1 MNPWRWIAMLE
12 ASDPT
17 FQDLFYPGKLR
28 CSLDNRIVR
37 AIEEHWP
44 AYFPTRKECRGANWS
59 LTIPED
65 EPLFQ
70 PRPQSRQKLADW
82 KKSIKDT
89 IAESRAYQAD
99 ISWKRFVEICRNIP
113 RLHPWLNDFKPLS
126 DFLIYEES
134 LWPRYGGAAVGQE
147 QYLRGQMRALLAPGS
162 PYHQADPHRLKFLD
176 SHKSA
181 VEKIQMISLMRR
193 LFDRP
198 LMVLAVLQKCVSESE
213 HCHFWLPI
221 QNHIVAILKNPSSS
235 TFRRTWLE
243 HAMQVS
249 GAIKRTGKSSP
260 RKWARM
266 LVSEKDPDLSVINA
280 KAVEVHYWLHGKK
293 QPSMESVRRTGRVI
307 FPANKSNANQAN
319 AGKDLW
325 LFSWMVALWLEK
337 HFTEIATEFKR
348 DRRKIQNYYRR
359 FLIISKFPRFRKKG
373 PAGAMPASLVTSQ
386 S

>member
-1 MNPWRWIAMLE
+1 MNPWRLIAILE
-12 ASDPT
+12 DSDPS

-89 IAESRAYQAD
+89 IAEIRAYQAD
-99 ISWKRFVEICRNIP
+99 ISWKRFVETCQKIP
-113 RLHPWLNDFKPLS
+113 RLRPLLSDFTPLS

-134 LWPRYGGAAVGQE
+134 LWPRYGGVAVGQE
-147 QYLRGQMRALLAPGS
+147 EYLHGQLHALLAPGS

-176 SHKSA
+176 SQKPTM
-181 VEKIQMISLMRR
+181 EKIHMIGLMRQ

-198 LMVLAVLQKCVSESE
+198 LMVLAVLQQCASESE
-213 HCHFWLPI
+213 HSQFWLPI
-221 QNHIVAILKNPSSS
+221 QSHIAAIVKTPSSL

-249 GAIKRTGKSSP
+249 GAIKKTGKSSP

-266 LVSEKDPDLSVINA
+266 LVSEKEPDLNVINA
-280 KAVEVHYWLHGKK
+280 KAVEVHYWLHGRK
-293 QPSMESVRRTGRVI
+293 QPSMESVRHTGRII
-307 FPANKSNANQAN
+307 FPTNKQSVNHAD

-325 LFSWMVALWLEK
+325 LFSWMVTVWLEK
-337 HFTEIATEFKR
+337 HFTEIAAEFKS
-348 DRRKIQNYYRR
+348 DPRKIRNYYRR
-359 FLIISKFPRFRKKG
+359 FFHYLKIYPLYKKRG
-373 PAGAMPASLVTSQ
+373 QRAQDPPAL
-386 S
+386 